1 MRAKYAILHKILS
14 YLSENLQFFPTLKI
28 LDMRDT
34 NVYASVSDAVDGS
47 GKLPHAFLSTTFVS
61 RNYPIPENPQEMIA
75 LGERGANEELVATA
89 IAGVINIARS
99 RHKSLEDL
107 KAEVLADDNLL
118 DLVQRR
124 RLCDILAAAWE
135 IELKIKN

>member
-1 MRAKYAILHKILS
+1 
-14 YLSENLQFFPTLKI
+14 
-28 LDMRDT
+28 MRDT
-34 NVYASVSDAVDGS
+34 NIYSSVSDAVDGS
-47 GKLPHAFLSTTFVS
+47 GKLPQDFLSTTLVP

-75 LGERGANEELVATA
+75 LGQQGVNEELVATA

-99 RHKSLEDL
+99 RYKSLEDL

-124 RLCDILAAAWE
+124 RLCDILAEAWE
-135 IELKIKN
+135 MELKIEN